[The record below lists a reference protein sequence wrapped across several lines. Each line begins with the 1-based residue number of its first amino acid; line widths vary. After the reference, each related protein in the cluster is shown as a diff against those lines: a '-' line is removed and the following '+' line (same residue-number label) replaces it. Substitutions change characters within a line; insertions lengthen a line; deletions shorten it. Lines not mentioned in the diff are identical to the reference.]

1 MVYEPVQ
8 IKMEDLQEFYAKVDD
23 NRDGKYCS
31 TLNHDINDNQRPQTL
46 QNLKTR
52 LSRNKPTIVRTLGSK
67 SLNFDIDFG
76 KMMAKVRTEAE
87 AQLQA
92 KKNEKKAAQKSKR
105 ETEKTEG
112 DSEKQDSERVYLPRT
127 FGNLLN
133 FLTYEN
139 KKHDLINFVK
149 VTFVN

>member
-1 MVYEPVQ
+1 
-8 IKMEDLQEFYAKVDD
+8 
-23 NRDGKYCS
+23 
-31 TLNHDINDNQRPQTL
+31 
-46 QNLKTR
+46 
-52 LSRNKPTIVRTLGSK
+52 
-67 SLNFDIDFG
+67 
-76 KMMAKVRTEAE
+76 MAKVRTEAE